1 MLPPLPLTCRR
12 AECMK
17 TINICSH
24 QGLLQEAMGSSL
36 LGVSLVAYKRRKEFF
51 SNQLWPQ

>member
-1 MLPPLPLTCRR
+1 MPLPLPLTCRR

-17 TINICSH
+17 TIHICSH

-36 LGVSLVAYKRRKEFF
+36 LGVSLVAYKRGEFF

>member
-1 MLPPLPLTCRR
+1 MLLPLPLTCRR

-17 TINICSH
+17 TIHICSH

-36 LGVSLVAYKRRKEFF
+36 LGVSLVAYKRGKEFF
-51 SNQLWPQ
+51 SNQL